1 MDRVLDSESDEPPNL
16 RTLLVLFL
24 VSVCVNTTVGAAID
38 HDTIVDDK
46 NVEVVEEAGIAGR
59 IFLGECNV
67 NVEDLPQTICLF
79 NISVSG
85 KVFHSFDA

>member
-1 MDRVLDSESDEPPNL
+1 MLMDRVLDSESDEPPNL

-24 VSVCVNTTVGAAID
+24 VSVCVNTTVGAAND

-46 NVEVVEEAGIAGR
+46 NVEVVEEVAGR

-67 NVEDLPQTICLF
+67 NVEDLPQTI
-79 NISVSG
+79 
-85 KVFHSFDA
+85 